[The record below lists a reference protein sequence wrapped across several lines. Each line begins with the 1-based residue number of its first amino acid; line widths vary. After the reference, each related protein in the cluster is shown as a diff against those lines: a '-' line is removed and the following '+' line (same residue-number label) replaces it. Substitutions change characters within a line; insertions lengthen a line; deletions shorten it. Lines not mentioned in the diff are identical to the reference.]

1 MFLDYFYNK
10 LKYRSRTRKF
20 ILISFDAIILFF
32 TPFISLEFL
41 ILKNQSNLLGFIFT
55 LIGILVFIYTGHY
68 KSILKYASTGFFY
81 RLFIRIF
88 GIIIFSFLITF
99 NSNLAINDLR
109 FWILSFSIITIFT
122 AGYRLLLRD
131 IIIDL
136 SKNSKSLNL
145 KKIAIYGAGK
155 TGSQLAAN
163 LRYSKNYKLLF
174 FLDDSKKK
182 INRYLNNTPIR
193 STNYL
198 REGKEKVD
206 EIFIA
211 IPSLNQKTFKQIVEK
226 IQFYGRPIFKIP
238 SVEDLASGKYKL
250 NNLSRVNIEELLR
263 RDVVRPDLKLLKKS
277 VQNKNICVTGG
288 GGSIGSELCK
298 QIYSLNPKS
307 ITIIENCEFNLY
319 KIQKYFQKKEER
331 NFNINYLLANCENT
345 KNLTYYFKK
354 YNIEIV
360 FHAAAYKHVPLV
372 EINPIEGIRNNVFST
387 LAICEASYQSH
398 VNSLILISSDK
409 AVRPTNIMG
418 ASKRLSELIVQAYA
432 EKVKNSK
439 NNFVNNKILFSMVR
453 FGNVL
458 DSSGSV
464 VPLFNSQISKG
475 GPLTLTHPEMTR
487 YFMTVKEAVE
497 LLLQSVTMSVGGDL
511 FLLDMGEPVKIYHLA
526 KQMIELSGFSVRD
539 ENNLKGDIEIVYEG
553 IRDGEKLYE
562 ELLINAKSINTD
574 HPLIYRAIEKF
585 IPFDELM
592 EIISDLKIAIEDNN
606 TSKVIRLITKA
617 VPELKSN
624 LDF

>member
-55 LIGILVFIYTGHY
+55 LTGILVFIYTGHY
-68 KSILKYASTGFFY
+68 KSILKYASTDFFY

-88 GIIIFSFLITF
+88 CIIIFSFLITF
-99 NSNLAINDLR
+99 YSNLAINDLR

-182 INRYLNNTPIR
+182 INRYLNNIPIR

-439 NNFVNNKILFSMVR
+439 NNFINNKILFSMVR